1 MKECKP
7 ELTEEEFSK
16 NITPIVQVINGF
28 INIEELVL
36 KKLSLSLRSYPS
48 NICEMLEFKNVR
60 IHSLLL
66 IRKS

>member
-16 NITPIVQVINGF
+16 NITPIVQVIDGF

-48 NICEMLEFKNVR
+48 NI
-60 IHSLLL
+60 
-66 IRKS
+66 